1 MSFLHTNLR
10 EWIMS
15 KLMSVSVSHSAK
27 KNPDFVDEIPL
38 DDNGSKQLTP
48 KSSQG
53 STEILES
60 PLRSERGLSQENET
74 IEYLLGD
81 QLTREFGFDRDL
93 SQIHTLHL
101 CLYKINNVLSS
112 PFLEFIMEKDTVE
125 YEFYHKDM
133 PPELFKEF
141 IQDQDDTISVAT
153 NESARIEPIDE
164 EIPEEKIIGG
174 SQGEGELDVEDVFLD
189 QIKSLF
195 QEKTGSLLIDKK
207 YKGFLEIDNH
217 IFAIIDVEGVAIS
230 EEDNQKWAIVDEISH
245 KKTILNIAVSPLIID
260 LFTKNRVLGKFGQ
273 ETPQVLYLCKKNNDA
288 YQNVY
293 YEEGEGSHNTVTI
306 INERIQHP
314 ILKHIYLF
322 SEIPFS
328 SDLPIAQIKRFAL
341 FTDPVNKIQGEI
353 SGTNIPQE
361 PVIGFQENEIDFW
374 CTKSPKYFA
383 EL

>member
-1 MSFLHTNLR
+1 
-10 EWIMS
+10 
-15 KLMSVSVSHSAK
+15 MSVSVSHSAK